1 MTQTLSQLEHSEA
14 FIERH
19 IGSSA
24 EQRQELLA
32 AVGARSLS
40 ALIQQIV
47 PADIQ
52 LPGPPPVGDAATEHQ
67 ALAEL
72 KAIASQN
79 QRYKSYIGMGYS
91 AVLTPPVILRNMLEN
106 PGWYTAYTPYQPEVS
121 QGRLEALLN
130 FQTVTLDLTGLDL
143 ASASLLDEATAAAEA
158 MALAKRASK
167 LKDAN
172 RFFVADDVHPQTLDV
187 VRTRAE
193 TFGFDVIVDKA
204 EKVLELDGV
213 FGVLLQQVGTTGELH
228 DYSAL
233 LAELKSRKIITSV
246 AADIMALVL
255 LTAPGKQGADVV
267 FGSAQRFGVP
277 MGYGGPHAAFFACR
291 DEFKRSMPG
300 RIIGVS
306 RDAAGN
312 TALRMAMQTIGM
324 GYSAVLTP
332 PVILRNMLE
341 NPGWYTAYTPYQ
353 PEVSQGRLE
362 ALLNFQTV
370 TLDLTGLDLA
380 SASLLDEATAAAE
393 AMALA
398 KRASKLKDANRF
410 FVADDVHPQTLD
422 VVRTRAETFGFDVIV
437 DKAEKVLELDGVFG
451 VLLQQV
457 GTTGELHDYSAL
469 LAELKSRKIIT
480 SVAADIMALVL
491 LTAPGKQ
498 GADVVFGSAQR
509 FGVPMGY
516 GGPHAAFFA
525 CRDEFKRSMP
535 GRIIGVSRDAAGN
548 TALRMAMQTREQHIR
563 REKANSNICTSQVL
577 LANIASLYAV
587 YHGPQGLQRIAGR
600 IHRLTD
606 ILAAGLQKA
615 GLTLRH
621 HTWFDTLTVEVKDKA
636 AVLERALSFG
646 INLRTD
652 IHGAVGITL
661 DEATSREDVQ
671 TLFALLAGDN
681 HGLDIDALDAAVSK
695 NSQSIP
701 AAMLRQDPILTHPV
715 FNRYHSETEMM
726 RYMHRLERKDLAL
739 NQAMIPLGSCTMK
752 LNAAAEMIPITWP
765 EFSELHPFCP
775 PEQAA
780 GYQQMIGQL
789 SQWLVQ
795 LTGYDAVC
803 MQPNSGAQGEYAGLL
818 AIRRYHE
825 SRNEAG
831 RHVCLIPSSAHGT
844 NPASAQMAGMSVVV
858 VACDKNGNIDLHDL
872 RVKAE
877 QAGEE
882 LSCIMVTYPSTHGV
896 YEETIREVCQIVHQ
910 FGGQVYLDGAN
921 MNAQVGITTPGY
933 IGADVSHLNL
943 HKTFCIPHGGGGPG
957 MGPIGVKAHLAPFV
971 PGHSVVQIDGVTTQQ
986 GAVSAAPF
994 GSASIL
1000 PISWMYIRM
1009 MGAEGLKQASQM
1021 AILNANYIAT
1031 RLKDA
1036 YPILYT
1042 GRDHRVAHECILDIR
1057 PLKEETGIS
1066 EMDIA
1071 KRLIDFGF
1079 HAPTMSF
1086 PVACTL
1092 MVEPTESESKVE
1104 LDRFI
1109 DAMLAIR
1116 SEIDRVAKGEWPL
1129 EDNPLVNAPH
1139 VQAELVND
1147 WQHPYSRELAVFP
1160 VAGVRENKYWPSVK
1174 RLDDVYGDRNLFCS
1188 CVPMSDYE

>member
-24 EQRQELLA
+24 QQQQQLLE

-130 FQTVTLDLTGLDL
+130 FQTLTLDLTGLDL

-193 TFGFDVIVDKA
+193 TFGFEVIVDQA
-204 EKVLELDGV
+204 EKVLELQGV

-228 DYSAL
+228 DYGAL
-233 LAELKSRKIITSV
+233 LAELKTRKIV
-246 AADIMALVL
+246 
-255 LTAPGKQGADVV
+255 
-267 FGSAQRFGVP
+267 
-277 MGYGGPHAAFFACR
+277 
-291 DEFKRSMPG
+291 
-300 RIIGVS
+300 
-306 RDAAGN
+306 
-312 TALRMAMQTIGM
+312 
-324 GYSAVLTP
+324 
-332 PVILRNMLE
+332 
-341 NPGWYTAYTPYQ
+341 
-353 PEVSQGRLE
+353 
-362 ALLNFQTV
+362 
-370 TLDLTGLDLA
+370 
-380 SASLLDEATAAAE
+380 
-393 AMALA
+393 
-398 KRASKLKDANRF
+398 
-410 FVADDVHPQTLD
+410 
-422 VVRTRAETFGFDVIV
+422 
-437 DKAEKVLELDGVFG
+437 
-451 VLLQQV
+451 
-457 GTTGELHDYSAL
+457 
-469 LAELKSRKIIT
+469 T

-606 ILAAGLQKA
+606 ILAAGLQQA
-615 GLTLRH
+615 GLALRH
-621 HTWFDTLTVEVKDKA
+621 KTWFDTLTVEVKDKA

-671 TLFALLAGDN
+671 TLFALLVGDD
-681 HGLDIDALDAAVSK
+681 HGLDIDALDATVSK
-695 NSQSIP
+695 NGQSIP
-701 AAMLRQDPILTHPV
+701 AAMLRKDPILSHPV

-831 RHVCLIPSSAHGT
+831 RHICLIPSSAHGT

-877 QAGEE
+877 QAGEA

-1009 MGAEGLKQASQM
+1009 MGAEGLKLASQV

-1036 YPILYT
+1036 YPVLYT

-1071 KRLIDFGF
+1071 KRLIDYGF

-1086 PVACTL
+1086 PVAGTL

-1139 VQAELVND
+1139 IQAELVSD
-1147 WQHPYSRELAVFP
+1147 WQHAYSRELAVFP

-1188 CVPMSDYE
+1188 CVPMSEYE

>member
-14 FIERH
+14 FIGRH
-19 IGSSA
+19 IGPSSQQQQQML
-24 EQRQELLA
+24 ET
-32 AVGARSLS
+32 VGADSLN

-47 PADIQ
+47 PVDIQ
-52 LPGPPPVGDAATEHQ
+52 LPGPPAVGDAVTEHQ

-130 FQTVTLDLTGLDL
+130 FQQLTLDLTGLDL

-193 TFGFDVIVDKA
+193 TFGFDIIVDKA
-204 EKVLELDGV
+204 EKVLELEGV
-213 FGVLLQQVGTTGELH
+213 FGVLLQQVGTTGEVH
-228 DYSAL
+228 DYTTL
-233 LAELKSRKIITSV
+233 LGELKSRKIITSV

-255 LTAPGKQGADVV
+255 LAAPGRQGADVV

-277 MGYGGPHAAFFACR
+277 MGYGGPHAAFFACV

-306 RDAAGN
+306 RDAAG
-312 TALRMAMQTIGM
+312 
-324 GYSAVLTP
+324 
-332 PVILRNMLE
+332 
-341 NPGWYTAYTPYQ
+341 
-353 PEVSQGRLE
+353 
-362 ALLNFQTV
+362 
-370 TLDLTGLDLA
+370 
-380 SASLLDEATAAAE
+380 
-393 AMALA
+393 
-398 KRASKLKDANRF
+398 K
-410 FVADDVHPQTLD
+410 
-422 VVRTRAETFGFDVIV
+422 
-437 DKAEKVLELDGVFG
+437 
-451 VLLQQV
+451 
-457 GTTGELHDYSAL
+457 
-469 LAELKSRKIIT
+469 
-480 SVAADIMALVL
+480 
-491 LTAPGKQ
+491 
-498 GADVVFGSAQR
+498 
-509 FGVPMGY
+509 
-516 GGPHAAFFA
+516 
-525 CRDEFKRSMP
+525 
-535 GRIIGVSRDAAGN
+535 

-587 YHGPQGLQRIAGR
+587 FHGPEGLKRIASR

-606 ILAAGLQKA
+606 ILAAGLKQG

-621 HTWFDTLTVEVKDKA
+621 NTWFDTLTVEVKDKA

-646 INLRTD
+646 LNLRTD

-671 TLFALLAGDN
+671 ILFAALLGDDN
-681 HGLDIDALDAAVSK
+681 GLDIDKLDKAASTDS
-695 NSQSIP
+695 NAIP
-701 AAMLRQDPILTHPV
+701 AAMLRADPILTHPV
-715 FNRYHSETEMM
+715 FNQYHSETEMM
-726 RYMHRLERKDLAL
+726 RYMHRLEKKDLAL

-765 EFSELHPFCP
+765 EFAELHPFCP
-775 PEQAA
+775 TEQAA

-825 SRNEAG
+825 SRNESS
-831 RHVCLIPSSAHGT
+831 RHICLIPSSAHGT
-844 NPASAQMAGMSVVV
+844 NPASAQMASMSVVV
-858 VACDKNGNIDLHDL
+858 VACDKQGNIDLSDL
-872 RVKAE
+872 REKAAK
-877 QAGEE
+877 AGDE

-896 YEETIREVCQIVHQ
+896 YEETIREVCQIVHKY
-910 FGGQVYLDGAN
+910 GGQVYLDGAN

-971 PGHSVVQIDGVTTQQ
+971 PGHSVVQIDGVLTQN

-1009 MGAEGLKQASQM
+1009 MGAEGLKQASQV

-1031 RLKDA
+1031 RLKEA
-1036 YPILYT
+1036 YPVLYT
-1042 GRDHRVAHECILDIR
+1042 GRDGRVAHECILDIR
-1057 PLKEETGIS
+1057 PLKETTGIS

-1071 KRLIDFGF
+1071 KRLIDYGF

-1086 PVACTL
+1086 PVAGTL

-1109 DAMLAIR
+1109 DALLAIR

-1139 VQAELVND
+1139 VQNELVSD
-1147 WQHPYSRELAVFP
+1147 WNHPYSREVAVFP
-1160 VAGVRENKYWPSVK
+1160 AGYDNKYWPTVK